1 MLIALYGR
9 SLLQVVCNTVTLAM
23 DYYMIPD
30 STVAILSQL
39 NVIFS
44 SIFLG
49 EMVLKLTGACHVTLF
64 PCMCSRACA
73 LVHVSSLPSWF

>member
-1 MLIALYGR
+1 MHHVGSFVWLYLAFCC
-9 SLLQVVCNTVTLAM
+9 SWQVVCNTVTLAM

-30 STVAILSQL
+30 SLVNILSIL

-49 EMVLKLTGACHVTLF
+49 EMVLKLVGE
-64 PCMCSRACA
+64 
-73 LVHVSSLPSWF
+73 

>member
-1 MLIALYGR
+1 
-9 SLLQVVCNTVTLAM
+9 M

-30 STVAILSQL
+30 SLVNILSIL

-49 EMVLKLTGACHVTLF
+49 EMVLKLVGE
-64 PCMCSRACA
+64 
-73 LVHVSSLPSWF
+73 